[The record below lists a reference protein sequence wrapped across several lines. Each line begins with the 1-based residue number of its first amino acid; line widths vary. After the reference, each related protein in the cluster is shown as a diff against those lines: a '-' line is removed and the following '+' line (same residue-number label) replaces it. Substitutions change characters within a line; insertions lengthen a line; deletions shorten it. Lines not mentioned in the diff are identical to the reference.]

1 MLAWLGL
8 LVCLV
13 SASSIHH
20 DEDGVHLLHACQLCS
35 LEEITA
41 HGASILSCVT
51 PVIETGVIA
60 PDDVV
65 LTEESIVSY
74 DKTDIRGPPLVA

>member
-20 DEDGVHLLHACQLCS
+20 DEDGVHLLHACQLCN

-41 HGASILSCVT
+41 HGGSILSSV
-51 PVIETGVIA
+51 PAVIETALIA

-65 LTEESIVSY
+65 RTEAFIVSY
-74 DKTDIRGPPLVA
+74 DKTDIRGPPLAA